1 MLSHNCQYT
10 RVIIDGIPVTNTPGD
25 QRIITGILSWLI
37 PFLTAVLFSTRE
49 CLLLFDTA
57 LFKSHVIVTRMD
69 NSCSP

>member
-37 PFLTAVLFSTRE
+37 PFLAAVLFSTRE
-49 CLLLFDTA
+49 CLLFDTA
-57 LFKSHVIVTRMD
+57 LFKSHVIVTRID
-69 NSCSP
+69 NSCSR